1 MLIYCVRYFQMD
13 DSREKL
19 KEVNIQMM
27 IELIFTKLC
36 EI

>member
-1 MLIYCVRYFQMD
+1 MFSVRYFQMD

-19 KEVNIQMM
+19 KELNIQMM